1 MVRRHAWFHFP
12 SFMPAFILLCPL
24 SRSSYQHISSFTA
37 FCSGPVTMVLLIAW
51 WRYTALYLALLSL
64 VCLPVAEMKHT
75 ADPHKPLSQNCIA
88 KVQRTMDCVL
98 SGPKSRWV
106 NGQRINYDYMKVI
119 GKSGWDTCNRPVADY
134 VWNHSTDCARHHL
147 KSTYS
152 RQEMCKIIQG
162 KKIMIVGD
170 SINNQLFVTFASMMW
185 PPSSIVQEPKDDN
198 FQHFDRR
205 VFKDKDGSVTSDYRD
220 SGYNNVAINI
230 PCEDLKHSFTLY
242 FVRNFNISINSVA
255 DDYFYSGNG
264 QIYKDVPRPWFDRIG
279 MVFSTKCT
287 LR

>member
-12 SFMPAFILLCPL
+12 SFMPAFILLYPL

-106 NGQRINYDYMKVI
+106 NGKRINYDYMKVI

-185 PPSSIVQEPKDDN
+185 LLITEQTIDITNVIQAYSHQDIFRGELTHKWQQQLSAS
-198 FQHFDRR
+198 RR
-205 VFKDKDGSVTSDYRD
+205 FVVIHLRD
-220 SGYNNVAINI
+220 
-230 PCEDLKHSFTLY
+230 
-242 FVRNFNISINSVA
+242 
-255 DDYFYSGNG
+255 
-264 QIYKDVPRPWFDRIG
+264 
-279 MVFSTKCT
+279 
-287 LR
+287 